1 MNVPHPIPPALAD
14 MIAERFQLLS
24 EPMRIR
30 ILDLLQDGP
39 LSVSVIATGLES
51 SQQNVSKHLGLL
63 LRAGIVARQKEHTTS
78 LYEIAD
84 ASVVTLCEQV
94 CGGLQRRLEAQWS
107 LVSQEVVRR

>member
-1 MNVPHPIPPALAD
+1 
-14 MIAERFQLLS
+14 
-24 EPMRIR
+24 
-30 ILDLLQDGP
+30 
-39 LSVSVIATGLES
+39 
-51 SQQNVSKHLGLL
+51 

-78 LYEIAD
+78 LYEISE